1 MTGTRRD
8 PTREPVDEST
18 SETTDD
24 ATEDETHEA
33 TINWDRFWADAEG
46 DRRDS
51 AHVGQYGK
59 AALLERFFEAVGDP
73 DSFASV
79 GCGPAAVPLALA
91 ERTDADIYGFDAAPS
106 AVEQARQRA
115 RERGVASET
124 TVSVASLPGL
134 DPGRKFDVV
143 YCHATL
149 HYVADVERA
158 LRALAGATA
167 PGGHLVFNYPNRLSR
182 ARYDADLESD
192 EARERFRLVLDGEN
206 LLSYDRIRSLLGSEP
221 RSYWSAVDAP
231 DEPWTGRQ
239 NPCVY
244 ARQYRADRLV
254 AGRGRIRRS
263 ESVVADVEAVH
274 ALEVVVNGHDRD
286 VVGHRGRGDEH
297 VGTVDHLA
305 AALEFRVNF
314 GRDSGDVVGEGDRM
328 NPRQPAAHLREVGG

>member
-8 PTREPVDEST
+8 PTREPVDDST

-24 ATEDETHEA
+24 ATDNHASTDATTADETEAGATRADPTDADATDDETHEA
-33 TINWDRFWADAEG
+33 TIDWDRFWADAEG

-51 AHVGQYGK
+51 AHVGQFGK

-124 TVSVASLPGL
+124 TVSVASLPGF
-134 DPGRKFDVV
+134 DPGRTFDVV
-143 YCHATL
+143 YCYATL

-158 LRALAGATA
+158 RGGDG
-167 PGGHLVFNYPNRLSR
+167 PGGTPRVQLPQPVSR

-192 EARERFRLVLDGEN
+192 EAREWFRLVLDGEN

-221 RSYWSAVDAP
+221 RRYWSAVDAP

-239 NPCVY
+239 NLCVY
-244 ARQYRADRLV
+244 VRQ
-254 AGRGRIRRS
+254 
-263 ESVVADVEAVH
+263 
-274 ALEVVVNGHDRD
+274 
-286 VVGHRGRGDEH
+286 
-297 VGTVDHLA
+297 
-305 AALEFRVNF
+305 
-314 GRDSGDVVGEGDRM
+314 
-328 NPRQPAAHLREVGG
+328 